1 MSLPDDNDDFSALF
15 APEPS
20 VDEASPAASGS
31 AWKVLV
37 VDDEPDIH
45 AVLRLAMRD
54 MVVEGRHLQLFDAHS
69 AQEAKQVL
77 VAHPDIA
84 LILLDVVMETA
95 QAGLELVRHVRQE
108 SGNRLVRIV
117 LVTGQPGYAPQR
129 DVVANYEIDGY
140 RLKSELTADR
150 IFVSVYA
157 GLRAYKNLHDIA
169 EQRAE
174 LEHYRQHLE
183 QLVAERTQELAQ
195 AKDAAE
201 AANLAKTQ
209 FLANMSHE
217 IRTPMN
223 AVLGLTHLLHVGATP
238 QQMERL
244 DKIGEAGRHLMSI
257 INDILDLSKIE
268 AGKLS
273 LEHGN
278 FALGSVLDHV
288 QSLISGTAQGKGLRI
303 EVDSG
308 DVPMWLRGDV
318 TRLRQALLNYASNAV
333 KFTEQGMVAI
343 RCKLIEDRGD
353 TFLVRFEVEDTG
365 IGISQDELGR
375 LFHAFEQVD
384 ASTSRRYGGTGL
396 GLVITRRL
404 VELMGGTVGAE
415 GKPGAGSRFWF
426 SIPLQRGHGV
436 SPVVEK
442 SVNSPEELLRRHHK
456 GARVMLAEDN
466 PINSEVALELLHG
479 AGLDVTV
486 AFDGQDALEKAQ
498 ALPHDL
504 ILMDLQMPRMNGLES
519 ARAIL
524 ALPQRAA
531 TPILAMTA
539 NAFDEDRRACLAAGF
554 SDFIAK
560 PVDPDALYAALLK
573 WLPAT
578 DVVTPVPAAATHQPP
593 ALAAPPIAD
602 PNAACELELARLAK
616 LPGVDVTQ
624 GLLVLRGKTAKYLAL
639 MRQFIL
645 GHADDMDRLQ
655 SCLAKGERSEA
666 VALAHAL
673 KGAAA
678 TLGARRIAEVAREL
692 ELAAQNPAISDSALH
707 QRRETIRA
715 EFTAIAAVLPP
726 VALERPVEAA
736 ATADPRK
743 LKSVFNALEAALA
756 SGDLGAAELLKEH
769 GGLLR
774 AGLGADFEPFARQVA
789 DFDFERA
796 RATLHALRHQ
806 R

>member
-1 MSLPDDNDDFSALF
+1 MSLPDDKDEFSALF
-15 APEPS
+15 APEPTA
-20 VDEASPAASGS
+20 EETPPAPSGTP
-31 AWKVLV
+31 WKVLV

-45 AVLRLAMRD
+45 AVLRLAMQD
-54 MVVEGRHLQLFDAHS
+54 MVVEGQRLQLFDAHS
-69 AQEAKQVL
+69 AEEAKQVL
-77 VAHPDIA
+77 AAHPDIA

-95 QAGLELVRHVRQE
+95 QAGLELVRHVRRE
-108 SGNRLVRIV
+108 TGNSMVRIV

-169 EQRAE
+169 EQRTE
-174 LEHYRQHLE
+174 LENYRQHLE
-183 QLVAERTQELAQ
+183 QLVADRTRELAL
-195 AKDAAE
+195 AKNAAE

-223 AVLGLTHLLHVGATP
+223 AVLGLTHLLHAGATP
-238 QQMERL
+238 QQIERL
-244 DKIGEAGRHLMSI
+244 QKISEAGRHLMSI

-268 AGKLS
+268 AGKLC
-273 LEHGN
+273 LEHDN

-288 QSLISGTAQGKGLRI
+288 QSLISNTAQSKGLSI

-308 DVPMWLRGDV
+308 DLPMWLRGDV

-333 KFTEQGMVAI
+333 KFTDHGKVAL
-343 RCKLIEDRGD
+343 RCKLLEDKGD
-353 TFLVRFEVEDTG
+353 TLLARFEVEDSG
-365 IGISQDELGR
+365 IGIAPDELGR

-415 GKPGAGSRFWF
+415 SNPGAGSRFWF
-426 SIPLQRGHGV
+426 IVPLQRGHGI
-436 SPVVEK
+436 SPAVEK
-442 SVNSPEELLRRHHK
+442 LEESAEALLQRNHR
-456 GARVMLAEDN
+456 GARVLLAEDN

-479 AGLDVTV
+479 AGLEVTV

-498 ALPHDL
+498 AMRHDL

-524 ALPQRAA
+524 ALPQSAG

-560 PVDPDALYAALLK
+560 PVDPDALYAALLH
-573 WLPAT
+573 WIPAR
-578 DVVTPVPAAATHQPP
+578 DAVAAAPQAPLPAAAP
-593 ALAAPPIAD
+593 LASDA
-602 PNAACELELARLAK
+602 NAATEQELARLAK

-624 GLLVLRGKTAKYLAL
+624 GLLVLRGKVAKYLDL

-645 GHADDMDRLQ
+645 GHANDMDALQ
-655 SCLAKGERSEA
+655 ASLARGEVREA
-666 VALAHAL
+666 AALAHAL
-673 KGAAA
+673 KGVAA

-692 ELAAQNPAISDSALH
+692 EQAAHSAAISDAALRPH
-707 QRRETIRA
+707 LDAIRA

-726 VALERPVEAA
+726 AAVERRVEPAA
-736 ATADPRK
+736 AVDPRK
-743 LKSVFNALEAALA
+743 LNNVLNSLEAALA
-756 SGDLGAAELLKEH
+756 QGDLSAAELLKQH

-774 AGLGADFEPFARQVA
+774 AALGGEFESLARQVA
-789 DFDFERA
+789 EFDFEQA
-796 RATLHALRHQ
+796 RAVLHVARH
-806 R
+806 RS